1 MPCGV
6 AIKKAVPATRSI
18 SAAAQR
24 MRRHRQRK
32 REGMRSLQIELRE
45 TDVDALIESGFLDE
59 RSRDDANA
67 VIRALYKFFDDIL
80 IE

>member
-1 MPCGV
+1 M
-6 AIKKAVPATRSI
+6 SI
-18 SAAAQR
+18 SPSAAR

-67 VIRALYKFFDDIL
+67 IIRALYKFFDDIL

>member
-1 MPCGV
+1 M
-6 AIKKAVPATRSI
+6 SI
-18 SAAAQR
+18 SPSAAR

-67 VIRALYKFFDDIL
+67 IIRALYKFFDDGGTRAI
-80 IE
+80 IRDFDRHTVQ

>member
-24 MRRHRQRK
+24 MRRHRQR
-32 REGMRSLQIELRE
+32 RRDGVRSLQIELRE
-45 TDVDALIESGFLDE
+45 TEVDALIESGFLEE
-59 RSRDDANA
+59 RSRDDPNA

>member
-1 MPCGV
+1 M
-6 AIKKAVPATRSI
+6 SI
-18 SAAAQR
+18 SPSAAR

-67 VIRALYKFFDDIL
+67 IIRALYKLFDDIL